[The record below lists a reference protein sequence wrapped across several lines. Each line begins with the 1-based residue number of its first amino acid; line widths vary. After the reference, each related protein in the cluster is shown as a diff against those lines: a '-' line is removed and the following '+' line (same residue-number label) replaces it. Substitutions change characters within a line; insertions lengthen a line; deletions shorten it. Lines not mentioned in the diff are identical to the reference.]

1 MHACTQNFF
10 SRRIRGIILSS
21 TGEGSEAYFRK
32 FYYGYFI
39 SFNIPGVSR
48 PPPPV
53 HSCMAP
59 FIHLSLYIAFQ
70 YIHVSSVCTI
80 HDHSYICVRVWVG
93 MILLKKKNPGISA
106 HLFVTQKNMLPFKRH
121 PYRFMYCVYI
131 LPVKLLNTC

>member
-93 MILLKKKNPGISA
+93 MILLKKKIP
-106 HLFVTQKNMLPFKRH
+106 VYLPICLLHRRICYYLKDTH
-121 PYRFMYCVYI
+121 IDLCIVCIYC
-131 LPVKLLNTC
+131 LLNC